1 MRYLIWPAVAASLCN
16 PVAAQVYKCAMVQ
29 HWRNAAVEGQYISDS
44 PGVVEGA
51 VVILDFNQG
60 KITSGNMGP
69 VAGKIVAP
77 AGASSIGMLGGSAK
91 ELAVYAVFPRIADP
105 NGGVLGS
112 VMRLED
118 NEYMPKGTMMTRLS
132 CKAQ

>member
-1 MRYLIWPAVAASLCN
+1 MRYVIYAAAWAWLCN
-16 PVAAQVYKCAMVQ
+16 PVMAQVYKCAMVQ
-29 HWRNAAVEGQYISDS
+29 HWRNAVVDGQYVGDS
-44 PGVVEGA
+44 PGVIEGA
-51 VVILDFNQG
+51 GVILDFNQG
-60 KITSGNMGP
+60 KITSGSMGP
-69 VAGKIVAP
+69 VSGKVVAP

-112 VMRLED
+112 VMRVDD
-118 NEYMPKGTMMTRLS
+118 NEYMPKGTLMSRLS